1 MPAQSPTLSPTLSA
15 ITAGLRG
22 SSSGMPASTL
32 PTRSAPTSAPLV
44 KMPPPR
50 RAKIEI
56 SEEPKAK
63 PSSGLSAAE
72 STVGVAAGQVPEEDA
87 DAEQAQAD
95 DQHAGD
101 RAALEGDVER
111 RADALGGGLRGA
123 HVGAHRDV
131 HADEA
136 AGAREHRAEHEAD
149 GGEAAEEDGDQDREH
164 HADDARWSCTGAPG
178 RRRRLAGSP
187 RRSPACGRCPRPAS
201 GSSCA
206 GRSRRARRRG
216 RTPARCRAPS
226 WSTSSEFLPRSIVDS
241 AFLREPSAGVTART
255 GGQTRRM
262 LRDDAKARDRRGR
275 VRGVRVRAAA
285 TAA

>member
-56 SEEPKAK
+56 SEAPNAR
-63 PSSGLSAAE
+63 PSSGLS
-72 STVGVAAGQVPEEDA
+72 VAAAVDRRDWPAGDEPEEDA
-87 DAEQAQAD
+87 DAEQAEPD
-95 DQHAGD
+95 HQHAGD

-111 RADALGGGLRGA
+111 RADALRGGLRGA

-136 AGAREHRAEHEAD
+136 AGARQHRAEHEAD
-149 GGEAAEEDGDQDREH
+149 RGRAVPRKMPIRIASTTPTMRDG
-164 HADDARWSCTGAPG
+164 AVLARQVG
-178 RRRRLAGSP
+178 RRALLDRR
-187 RRSPACGRCPRPAS
+187 RRSPACGRCRRP
-201 GSSCA
+201 GS
-206 GRSRRARRRG
+206 RIQL
-216 RTPARCRAPS
+216 RCTKP
-226 WSTSSEFLPRSIVDS
+226 
-241 AFLREPSAGVTART
+241 
-255 GGQTRRM
+255 
-262 LRDDAKARDRRGR
+262 
-275 VRGVRVRAAA
+275 
-285 TAA
+285 